1 MATCN
6 GVTASSNGKY
16 LGAEDCVTQ
25 SLEHIALNALKQ
37 KAKQEKK
44 GVGESILPNMAFSL
58 PLSHTALPELHTSVG
73 TLREASPVKFNQL
86 GVMDSHSDA
95 TKTAKKIDTNSTD
108 LRLDNV
114 VLKRKTKTDL
124 DSSASRTGVATG
136 EKVAVI
142 GGLQGAA
149 TVITSQERRDTTLH
163 AAILSLDTD
172 TNVMPPADASSKSTR
187 SRAEREYLSSAALL
201 TNESQQRT
209 FTGENM
215 PRGSENA
222 FSGSARQ
229 SLQTE
234 VMLKNTGT
242 VVLNESS
249 SESQLLY
256 AFSDWGDGHQVNVQ
270 LGGHA
275 KTPHVLH
282 VSDPLVHQRLADYEG
297 QGQAE
302 PEWVFYEEEERPRQE
317 RKPQADEE
325 SV

>member
-1 MATCN
+1 
-6 GVTASSNGKY
+6 
-16 LGAEDCVTQ
+16 
-25 SLEHIALNALKQ
+25 
-37 KAKQEKK
+37 
-44 GVGESILPNMAFSL
+44 
-58 PLSHTALPELHTSVG
+58 
-73 TLREASPVKFNQL
+73 
-86 GVMDSHSDA
+86 
-95 TKTAKKIDTNSTD
+95 
-108 LRLDNV
+108 
-114 VLKRKTKTDL
+114 
-124 DSSASRTGVATG
+124 
-136 EKVAVI
+136 
-142 GGLQGAA
+142 
-149 TVITSQERRDTTLH
+149 
-163 AAILSLDTD
+163 
-172 TNVMPPADASSKSTR
+172 
-187 SRAEREYLSSAALL
+187 
-201 TNESQQRT
+201 
-209 FTGENM
+209 M

-242 VVLNESS
+242 VALNESS